1 MSQQIIK
8 LSDNAANR
16 IKEIM
21 SKAETDSI
29 GVACTLTGVVH
40 GIDMQG
46 SPSNLGFTIIDAA
59 GDGIGIFSSRYTH
72 TEYNI
77 GLTQD
82 TRNYLVD
89 ELDRS
94 FQ

>member
-1 MSQQIIK
+1 MTVGTKNLNTYIQVNAPITGIVQQ
-8 LSDNAANR
+8 R
-16 IKEIM
+16 PQF
-21 SKAETDSI
+21 TT
-29 GVACTLTGVVH
+29 V
-40 GIDMQG
+40 
-46 SPSNLGFTIIDAA
+46 SN
-59 GDGIGIFSSRYTH
+59 GIGIFSSRYTH